1 MSRYDDLIADA
12 RLDRP
17 ILIDGGTG
25 SECLRRGVPE
35 SDNGWSGA
43 AALTHPD
50 IVGAIHADYLALG
63 AQVIT
68 ANTFAT
74 GANIMRDIGAPEH
87 FDEVNRRAVEIAI
100 DMRERA
106 GASAAR
112 VVVAAGVSNWS
123 FSGNR
128 PDLVTLRHDTA
139 TQAAIMREAG
149 AELVIL
155 EMMVDIPRMTATLE
169 GASTAELPIWVG
181 FSLGPEEG
189 CEADEIGDPIELRE
203 GGRLT
208 DAVAVAAAYPA
219 VDAMVIMHSDVR
231 VAERGV
237 QALRRAWPGPIG
249 VWAHASALIDGRI
262 VHDGIIT
269 PRDYASYVP
278 DWLAAGATMIGGCC
292 GIGPSHI
299 AEIAPLVNRADE
311 GRETPDHG

>member
-12 RLDRP
+12 QRDYP

-25 SECLRRGVPE
+25 SECLRRGVPSSE
-35 SDNGWSGA
+35 KGWSGA
-43 AALTHPD
+43 AALTHPA
-50 IVGAIHADYLALG
+50 IVAAIHTDYLELG
-63 AQVIT
+63 ARVIV

-74 GANIMRDIGAPEH
+74 GANIMRDIGAPER
-87 FDEVNRRAVEIAI
+87 FEEVNRRALEIAT
-100 DMRERA
+100 DVRDAA
-106 GASAAR
+106 GASAAH
-112 VVVAAGVSNWS
+112 VVVAAGISNWS

-128 PDLVTLRHDTA
+128 PDLSTLRDDTA
-139 TQAAIMREAG
+139 TQAAIMRNAG
-149 AELVIL
+149 AELLIL

-203 GGRLT
+203 GGRLC
-208 DAVAVAAAYPA
+208 DAVAVAAERPA

-237 QALRRAWPGPIG
+237 QTLRRAWPGPIG
-249 VWAHASALIDGRI
+249 VWAHASAQIDGRI

-269 PRDYASYVP
+269 PQDYASYVP
-278 DWLAAGATMIGGCC
+278 AWLTAGATMIGGCC

-299 AEIAPLVNRADE
+299 AEVAPLVNSAGD
-311 GRETPDHG
+311 GRETAEHG